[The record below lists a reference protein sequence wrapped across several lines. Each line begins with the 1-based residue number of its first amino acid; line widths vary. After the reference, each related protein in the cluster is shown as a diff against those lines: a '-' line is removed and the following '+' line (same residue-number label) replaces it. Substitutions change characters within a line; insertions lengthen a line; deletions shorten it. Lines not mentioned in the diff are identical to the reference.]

1 MSSLNLASEQVPGV
15 ERVLEAPV
23 RRVTLLEDR
32 AQVRRAAS
40 ADLPAGEWRIVV
52 PGVSPVLADRT
63 VLCRARGAAVL
74 ESRVVRRLRIGR
86 QEATPD
92 QALLLAERERLQ
104 AASLP
109 VRTRIAALER
119 HRDRLGGALELLVEG
134 INREL
139 PWAAQLEARWE
150 QDLERLLRERR
161 EVLAELRARTAE
173 LMDLDSQARTA
184 VLHEQRDLGAPLETR
199 LEVELRVSQAGQVD
213 LELDYMVPCA
223 MWRPVHRAALQ
234 GGRVRL
240 ECEGAV
246 WQATGEDWEEVEL
259 LFSTA
264 RPTRRSEPPSLRDD
278 ELRLQ
283 RRQDKSVQV
292 QVREEAI
299 HSVGEGQAEAQ
310 RRDELP
316 GVDDGG
322 ETRTLGAP
330 ARATIRATGRLHRV
344 PIFVSEGPAEVD
356 RIARPER
363 SPLVHLRSRQV
374 NEGPQP
380 ILAGPLELLRE
391 SGYVG
396 LGEVGF
402 VGPGERYVLG
412 WGGDDGLRVQRE
424 VEEEREV
431 ARLTGKQTI
440 TRTVTLQVS
449 NLEPLPSAFTL
460 EERVLVS
467 EVEQV
472 KVTVDAARTKPPA
485 QPDAQGIVSWQ
496 VKVPARGTAKV
507 VLVYQIVAS
516 SAVQGL

>member
-1 MSSLNLASEQVPGV
+1 MHTSEATTESVV
-15 ERVLEAPV
+15 RVLDAPV

-32 AQVRRAAS
+32 AQVRRAGALVLEPG
-40 ADLPAGEWRIVV
+40 DWRVV
-52 PGVSPVLADRT
+52 VEGASPVLADRT
-63 VLCRARGAAVL
+63 LLCRASGASVL
-74 ESRVVRRLRIGR
+74 EARVVRRLRIGR
-86 QEATPD
+86 REATPD
-92 QALLLAERERLQ
+92 QAVLLAERERLQ
-104 AASLP
+104 AAGLP
-109 VRTRIAALER
+109 VRNRLAALER
-119 HRDRLGGALELLVEG
+119 HRQRLGAALDLLLDG

-139 PWAAQLEARWE
+139 PWAERREERWE
-150 QDLERLLRERR
+150 RDLERVLEQQR
-161 EVLAELRARTAE
+161 EVLAELRLRQAE
-173 LMDLDSQARTA
+173 LADLTSQAGTA
-184 VLHEQRDLGAPLETR
+184 ALQELTTRDGPPLLTR
-199 LEVELRVSQAGQVD
+199 LEVELRVARAGTVE

-223 MWRPVHRAALQ
+223 MWRPIHRAALQ
-234 GGRVRL
+234 GGAVRFA
-240 ECEGAV
+240 CEGAV

-259 LFSTA
+259 AFSTA
-264 RPTRRSEPPSLRDD
+264 RPTRRSEPPLLTDD

-283 RRQDKSVQV
+283 RRQDKGVQV

-299 HSVGEGQAEAQ
+299 HTVGEGQGEA
-310 RRDELP
+310 RRASELP

-344 PIFVSEGPAEVD
+344 PIFAWEAPAEVD

-374 NEGPQP
+374 NPGPHP

-402 VGPGERYVLG
+402 VGPGERFVLG
-412 WGGDDGLRVQRE
+412 WGADDGLRVRRE

-440 TRTVTLQVS
+440 TRKVTLQLS
-449 NLEPLPSAFTL
+449 NLEPLPASFGL

-472 KVTVDAARTKPPA
+472 KVALDPAGTKPPA
-485 QPDAQGIVSWQ
+485 QADAQGIVAW
-496 VKVPARGTAKV
+496 KVTVPPRGTREV
-507 VLVYQIVAS
+507 ELLYRITAS
-516 SAVQGL
+516 SSVQGL

>member
-1 MSSLNLASEQVPGV
+1 MDSDVSSSHSSTDRRLA
-15 ERVLEAPV
+15 APIQ
-23 RRVTLLEDR
+23 RVTLLEDR
-32 AQVRRAAS
+32 AQVRRAGTLELTPG
-40 ADLPAGEWRIVV
+40 DWRVV
-52 PGVSPVLADRT
+52 IDDVSPVLADRT
-63 VLCRARGAAVL
+63 LLCRAEGASVL
-74 ESRVVRRLRIGR
+74 EARVVRRLRIGR
-86 QEATPD
+86 VEASPD
-92 QALLLAERERLQ
+92 QAALQAERERLQ
-104 AASLP
+104 QSATP
-109 VRTRIAALER
+109 VRNRLAALER
-119 HRDRLGGALELLVEG
+119 HRDRLGDALDLLLEG

-139 PWAAQLEARWE
+139 PWAERLEARWE
-150 QDLERLLRERR
+150 EDLERLLEQRR
-161 EVLAELRARTAE
+161 QVLAELRARAIELEDLAGRAGTAALNE
-173 LMDLDSQARTA
+173 LARPGT
-184 VLHEQRDLGAPLETR
+184 PFETR
-199 LEVELRVSQAGQVD
+199 LEIELRVTAAGPVR

-234 GGRVRL
+234 GGQVRF

-259 LFSTA
+259 SFSTA
-264 RPTRRSEPPSLRDD
+264 RPTRRSEPPQLRDD
-278 ELRLQ
+278 RLRLQ

-299 HSVGEGQAEAQ
+299 QTVGEGQAEAPPRQ
-310 RRDELP
+310 DLP

-330 ARATIRATGRLHRV
+330 GRATIRATGRLHRV
-344 PIFVSEGPAEVD
+344 PIFVSQAPAEVD

-363 SPLVHLRSRQV
+363 SPLVHLRSKQV
-374 NEGPQP
+374 NTAPHP

-412 WGGDDGLRVQRE
+412 WGADDGLRVRRE
-424 VEEEREV
+424 CEEEREV

-440 TRTVTLQVS
+440 TRTVKLQLS
-449 NLEPLPSAFTL
+449 NLEPLPASFTL

-472 KVTVDAARTKPPA
+472 KVAVDPAATQPPA
-485 QPDAQGIVSWQ
+485 QPDAQGIVSWAIT
-496 VKVPARGTAKV
+496 VPPRGTREVK
-507 VLVYQIVAS
+507 LVYRINAS